1 MLREKLWLKVG
12 VSLAFAAAL
21 ICCTVLSFEVLCN
34 KDDMKA
40 GIITFTFKAPP
51 TQVPLRARG
60 LIPTAVTEA
69 GSVVSNAA
77 TAASGAPSQ
86 ANSIASAAATAVNG
100 AITAIPRNL
109 SIGTK
114 QYCVGF
120 SDHVECHQLPV
131 NISRIVPQVV
141 TNILSDQMED
151 LDYLRSIFAK
161 ATPGWIRDPFIISI
175 ATALVIAVVFFT
187 SMFSW
192 PFGAGTL
199 LQDLMLPLMPRL
211 VIGLFC
217 CIAYLLPTIV
227 LYLLYSKSKD
237 LSSEIRADQGPVG
250 GYCWATLFSALLMTG
265 MTTFVHILV

>member
-1 MLREKLWLKVG
+1 MFR
-12 VSLAFAAAL
+12 
-21 ICCTVLSFEVLCN
+21 
-34 KDDMKA
+34 
-40 GIITFTFKAPP
+40 APP
-51 TQVPLRARG
+51 TQVSLRARG
-60 LIPTAVTEA
+60 LIPTAVTQA
-69 GSVVSNAA
+69 GSVVSSAA

-86 ANSIASAAATAVNG
+86 ANSIASAARTAVNG

-141 TNILSDQMED
+141 TNILSDEMED
-151 LDYLRSIFAK
+151 LDHLRSILAK
-161 ATPGWIRDPFIISI
+161 ATPGWIGDPFIIGI

-192 PFGAGTL
+192 PFGTGTQL
-199 LQDLMLPLMPRL
+199 LPLMPRL

-217 CIAYLLPTIV
+217 CISYLLPTIV

-237 LSSEIRADQGPVG
+237 LSSEIRADQGSVG
-250 GYCWATLFSALLMTG
+250 GYCWGTLFSALLLTG